1 MQMATPEEKTQ
12 YIGVNSTSVPVDWI
26 PIAVE
31 ADLTRP
37 CRAIRC
43 DSGGTMT
50 VKLAQSNDTER
61 DMIWAAGETRYGVF
75 TEIVDLNGCTG
86 VEAGI

>member
-1 MQMATPEEKTQ
+1 MASSEEKTK
-12 YIGVNSTSVPVDWI
+12 YIGVTSTSVPVDWV
-26 PIAVE
+26 PIATE

-50 VKLAQSNDTER
+50 VKLAQSDDTER
-61 DMIWAAGETRYGVF
+61 VLIWAAGETRYGVF
-75 TEIVDLNGCTG
+75 IEIVDLNGCTG